1 MTSSGRVA
9 CVSTKS
15 RARTSTAPRRRCSDA
30 RVRTH
35 ARTLRVETRT
45 CAPRHTKGGQ
55 SVRECAKCVTR
66 TWSGCR
72 RLARSRDEF
81 RRRRRRRWRQMP
93 RKVNAKIQS
102 SSSTPMTLMTTT
114 TVAAVVRRAHHIKV
128 AGASAIDGD
137 RRRAAEILLHRRA
150 SPSSTPVAA
159 STPRA
164 SSLHSSCVFL
174 PFSPSCSTCRFSVT
188 CINDA
193 RASIGERRREQTFG
207 FAKPC

>member
-1 MTSSGRVA
+1 MTTSSGRVA
-9 CVSTKS
+9 CVSTRS

-35 ARTLRVETRT
+35 ARILRVEMRT
-45 CAPRHTKGGQ
+45 CAPRRTKGGQ
-55 SVRECAKCVTR
+55 SARECAKCVTR
-66 TWSGCR
+66 TWSSCR
-72 RLARSRDEF
+72 RLARSRDESRR

-102 SSSTPMTLMTTT
+102 SSSTPMTLMTT
-114 TVAAVVRRAHHIKV
+114 VAAVMRRAHHIKV
-128 AGASAIDGD
+128 ARASAIDGD
-137 RRRAAEILLHRRA
+137 RRRASETLSHRRA

-174 PFSPSCSTCRFSVT
+174 PFSPSCSTCRSLVT

-193 RASIGERRREQTFG
+193 RAWIGERRREQTFDLES
-207 FAKPC
+207 C